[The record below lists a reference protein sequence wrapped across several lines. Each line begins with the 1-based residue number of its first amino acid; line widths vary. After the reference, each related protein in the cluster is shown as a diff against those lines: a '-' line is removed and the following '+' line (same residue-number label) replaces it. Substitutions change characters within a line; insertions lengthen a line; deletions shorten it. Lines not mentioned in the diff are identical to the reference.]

1 MRFEVLING
10 GAGSVGPDREAEK
23 IAIRS
28 RFLSAG
34 AEAIVRVVP
43 PEELPD
49 AVLRAWATSPRAV
62 VIAGG
67 DGTVNCA
74 AGAAAGTDV
83 VLGVL
88 PLGTFNHF
96 AKDLG
101 LPTSVDEAIPAL
113 VAGEETVVDVGEVNG
128 RVFVNNSVLGLYPDL
143 VAIRDDL
150 REQFGW
156 GKVRAAPVAAAAVLH
171 RFPVHRLDLRGPG
184 FRRPRVR
191 TPLLFVGNGVFSAE
205 GLGTPTRT
213 AITDGVLGVAVS
225 RAVSRWGL
233 VRSMGR
239 ALLRGTEAVRE
250 VDEVA
255 LQELEVDLRAPKVR
269 VALDGEVLEL
279 DTPLRYRIRP
289 GALRVLAPARP
300 EPAPT
305 EEPAVS

>member
-1 MRFEVLING
+1 MRFEVLVNG
-10 GAGSVGPDREAEK
+10 GAGSVGDDREAEA
-23 IAIRS
+23 IAIRA

-34 AEAIVRVVP
+34 AEAIVRIVDP
-43 PEELPD
+43 ADLAD
-49 AVLRAWATSPRAV
+49 AVHRSWATGPRAV

-88 PLGTFNHF
+88 PMGTFNHF

-101 LPTSVDEAIPAL
+101 LPTGVDEAIDAL
-113 VAGEETVVDVGEVNG
+113 VAAEVAAVDVGEVNG

-143 VAIRDDL
+143 VAVRDDL
-150 REQFGW
+150 RQQRGW

-191 TPLLFVGNGVFSAE
+191 TPLLFVGNGVFSTD
-205 GLGTPTRT
+205 GIGTPTR
-213 AITDGVLGVAVS
+213 IDLTDGVLGVAVS

-239 ALLRGTEAVRE
+239 ALVRGTEGVRE

-255 LQELEVDLRAPKVR
+255 LPELDVDLRAPKVR

-279 DTPLRYRIRP
+279 GTPLRYRIRP
-289 GALRVLAPARP
+289 GALRVLAP
-300 EPAPT
+300 
-305 EEPAVS
+305 VS